1 MCRLT
6 GLQRSRIGAQSGG
19 CTSVAVVLPHLPE
32 EGVGLLQVL
41 LQQHGVF
48 VVAVECPRQVPGQR
62 GGLLGSMSLHDQQ
75 VTLRFAKVGGKKKDS
90 KKPRSPPQESGVPFL
105 GPLRWV
111 GPMTGSPARL

>member
-62 GGLLGSMSLHDQQ
+62 GGLLGSMALHDQQ
-75 VTLRFAKVGGKKKDS
+75 VTLRFAKVRGGWGGKKKTAKS
-90 KKPRSPPQESGVPFL
+90 PELPRNGAVSRFSVLSDGLDQ
-105 GPLRWV
+105 
-111 GPMTGSPARL
+111 